1 MYSFMCCFSSLE
13 PRKKTLSRNIISANI
28 NVFCYV
34 FCFSSL
40 ELIGRKKSKKSVVQ
54 YKLRGG
60 IKNNK
65 GQTVTE
71 SNPLQEPE
79 SPSPAILTLE
89 LPWPLDCLD
98 PLTALTRNRRYK
110 PTSLPAGL
118 EGKYNS
124 ACKSIALIT
133 HATTWRPVEHEAL
146 RALWSFCTLECKQ
159 EYRPLLRLCPCIA
172 LNDVVD
178 MRPLLRLFPCIA
190 LNDVVDMLPF
200 LRLFPCIHYCVA
212 GISLCL
218 HPRWGTTDA
227 EIKDPSGGSLES
239 CQRLLLSKPAVGCSF
254 ACCACWQGFPFLPTF
269 CLPDSFNF
277 TPTPPPPPPPPPFP
291 PPPNFSDLYSEM
303 SHK

>member
-89 LPWPLDCLD
+89 LP
-98 PLTALTRNRRYK
+98 
-110 PTSLPAGL
+110 
-118 EGKYNS
+118 
-124 ACKSIALIT
+124 
-133 HATTWRPVEHEAL
+133 
-146 RALWSFCTLECKQ
+146 
-159 EYRPLLRLCPCIA
+159 
-172 LNDVVD
+172 
-178 MRPLLRLFPCIA
+178 
-190 LNDVVDMLPF
+190 
-200 LRLFPCIHYCVA
+200 
-212 GISLCL
+212 
-218 HPRWGTTDA
+218 
-227 EIKDPSGGSLES
+227 
-239 CQRLLLSKPAVGCSF
+239 
-254 ACCACWQGFPFLPTF
+254 
-269 CLPDSFNF
+269 
-277 TPTPPPPPPPPPFP
+277 
-291 PPPNFSDLYSEM
+291 
-303 SHK
+303 